1 VTIAKAIDMR
11 LRWRKFWR
19 LARPYW
25 VSEEQRGAI
34 GLLLLLV
41 GFSAGSSGLLIW
53 ETLQRGELLS
63 ALAARNSSRFFQG
76 VGVFLLI
83 IILSVPALS
92 LKSYLQDL
100 LGLHWRRWLTDR
112 FRHQY
117 FSDRAFYHLTAE
129 SQIDNPDQRI
139 TEDVRNFTQQA
150 LNLLVIAADSI
161 LQFAGFFTI
170 LWFISKSL
178 LAVLLI
184 YAIAG
189 TGVTSLVFGRA
200 LIGINREQL
209 QREADFRYGLVR
221 IRENAEAIAFYQGEA
236 PEYQQVHQRFSS
248 ALRNFNR
255 LIRWQFGLTVFQ
267 NGYQYITFILP
278 FIVLAPRLF
287 AGELEIG
294 VVSQSQAAFERV
306 GLALGLVITQFDQL
320 SAFIA
325 GIDRLDRLSQA
336 ATQPTPAQIKIVS
349 AAPLTLQNLTLR
361 IPQNGTTL
369 IQDLSLTVT
378 HSESLLIMGK
388 SGVGKSSL
396 LRAIASLWKTG
407 AGTIISPPDQLFL
420 PQRPY
425 MILGSLRQQLLY
437 PRSIASDPELE
448 QVLQQVDLADVA
460 ARAGG
465 LDAVEDWSKILS
477 LGEQQRLAFAR
488 LLLSNP
494 QYALLDEATSALDE
508 AAEAGLY
515 EILQNSS
522 IAFVSV
528 GHRPALIDYHQRI
541 LQLDS
546 DQTWSLKG

>member
-1 VTIAKAIDMR
+1 MR
-11 LRWRKFWR
+11 LRWRQFWR
-19 LARPYW
+19 VARPYW

-150 LNLLVIAADSI
+150 LNLLVIAADSVV
-161 LQFAGFFTI
+161 QFAGFFTI

-236 PEYQQVHQRFSS
+236 PEYQQVHQRFLS

-325 GIDRLDRLSQA
+325 GIDRLDRLSLA
-336 ATQPTPAQIKIVS
+336 ATQPPPAQIKIVPAS
-349 AAPLTLQNLTLR
+349 PLTLENLTLR

-369 IQDLSLTVT
+369 IQDLSLTVPQ
-378 HSESLLIMGK
+378 SESLLIMGE

-407 AGTIISPPDQLFL
+407 AGTIISPPDQLVL

-437 PRSIASDPELE
+437 PRSIASDSELE

-460 ARAGG
+460 VRAGG

-477 LGEQQRLAFAR
+477 LGEQQRLAFGR
-488 LLLSNP
+488 LLLANP

-508 AAEAGLY
+508 AAESRLY
-515 EILQNSS
+515 EILQNSP

-528 GHRPALIDYHQRI
+528 GHRPALTNYHQRI

>member
-1 VTIAKAIDMR
+1 MR
-11 LRWRKFWR
+11 LRWRQFWR
-19 LARPYW
+19 VARPYW
-25 VSEEQRGAI
+25 FSEEQQGAI

-76 VGVFLLI
+76 VGVFLII

-112 FRHQY
+112 FRQQY

-129 SQIDNPDQRI
+129 SEIDNPDQRI

-150 LNLLVIAADSI
+150 LNLLVIAADSAV
-161 LQFAGFFTI
+161 QFAGFFTI

-178 LAVLLI
+178 LAVLLV

-209 QREADFRYGLVR
+209 KREADFRYGLVR

-236 PEYQQVHQRFSS
+236 PEYQQVHQRFLS

-306 GLALGLVITQFDQL
+306 GLVLGLVITQFDQL
-320 SAFIA
+320 SAFVA
-325 GIDRLDRLSQA
+325 GIDRLDRLSQSA
-336 ATQPTPAQIKIVS
+336 NQSPPAQIEIVPAS
-349 AAPLTLQNLTLR
+349 RLTLQNLTLR
-361 IPQNGTTL
+361 IPQGGTTL
-369 IQDLSLTVT
+369 IQDLSLTVPQT
-378 HSESLLIMGK
+378 ESLLILGE

-407 AGTIISPPDQLFL
+407 SGTIMSPPAQLFL

-437 PRSIASDPELE
+437 PRSIASDTKLE
-448 QVLQQVDLADVA
+448 QVLQQVDLAGVV

-465 LDAVEDWSKILS
+465 LDAIEDWSKILS

-488 LLLSNP
+488 LLLASP
-494 QYALLDEATSALDE
+494 EYALLDEATSALDE
-508 AAEAGLY
+508 VAEARLY
-515 EILQNSS
+515 EILQNSA

-528 GHRPALIDYHQRI
+528 GHRPALINYHQRI
-541 LQLDS
+541 LRLDA
-546 DQTWSLKG
+546 DRTWSLT

>member
-1 VTIAKAIDMR
+1 MR
-11 LRWRKFWR
+11 LRWRQFWR
-19 LARPYW
+19 VARPYW

-150 LNLLVIAADSI
+150 LNLLVIAADSVV
-161 LQFAGFFTI
+161 QFAGFFTI

-236 PEYQQVHQRFSS
+236 PEYQQVHQRFLS
-248 ALRNFNR
+248 ALRNFNLAVWLNGVSKR
-255 LIRWQFGLTVFQ
+255 LPVHYL
-267 NGYQYITFILP
+267 Y
-278 FIVLAPRLF
+278 F
-287 AGELEIG
+287 AVHRAG
-294 VVSQSQAAFERV
+294 
-306 GLALGLVITQFDQL
+306 T
-320 SAFIA
+320 AFIC
-325 GIDRLDRLSQA
+325 G
-336 ATQPTPAQIKIVS
+336 
-349 AAPLTLQNLTLR
+349 
-361 IPQNGTTL
+361 
-369 IQDLSLTVT
+369 
-378 HSESLLIMGK
+378 
-388 SGVGKSSL
+388 
-396 LRAIASLWKTG
+396 
-407 AGTIISPPDQLFL
+407 
-420 PQRPY
+420 
-425 MILGSLRQQLLY
+425 
-437 PRSIASDPELE
+437 
-448 QVLQQVDLADVA
+448 
-460 ARAGG
+460 
-465 LDAVEDWSKILS
+465 
-477 LGEQQRLAFAR
+477 
-488 LLLSNP
+488 
-494 QYALLDEATSALDE
+494 
-508 AAEAGLY
+508 
-515 EILQNSS
+515 
-522 IAFVSV
+522 
-528 GHRPALIDYHQRI
+528 
-541 LQLDS
+541 
-546 DQTWSLKG
+546 